1 MQFNPSER
9 QNSTLEI
16 VLLAV
21 LSLIAIAGIFFSG
34 IKLW

>member
-1 MQFNPSER
+1 MQVNPSER
-9 QNSTLEI
+9 QSSTLEI

-21 LSLIAIAGIFFSG
+21 LSLIAVAGIFFSG